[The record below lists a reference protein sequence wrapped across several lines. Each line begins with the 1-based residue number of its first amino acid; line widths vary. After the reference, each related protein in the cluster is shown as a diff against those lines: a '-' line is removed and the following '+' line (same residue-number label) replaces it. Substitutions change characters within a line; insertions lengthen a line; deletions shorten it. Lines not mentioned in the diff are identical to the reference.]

1 MPDEPLSQ
9 AMAGAIALHEL
20 FLSLTGA
27 GFSEAQAL
35 ELVKHSLT
43 LGLQGHKPADPP
55 PNRDWT
61 NPQKES

>member
-9 AMAGAIALHEL
+9 AMAAAVALHEL
-20 FLSLTGA
+20 FLSLTRA
-27 GFSEAQAL
+27 GFSDWQAL

-43 LGLQGHKPADPP
+43 LATSDRKPADPI
-55 PNRDWT
+55 PNRDFD